1 MVSETDFL
9 AEIKKVQSRYPEL
22 NRHQMDEY
30 RCRYYGE
37 IIDLYNAYTDCLE
50 REIRELRSRQ

>member
-9 AEIKKVQSRYPEL
+9 AEIKKVQARYPEL
-22 NRHQMDEY
+22 NRHQMDGY

-37 IIDLYNAYTDCLE
+37 IIDLYHAYTDCLE
-50 REIRELRSRQ
+50 REIRKLRSR